1 MRAIQTV
8 TLDLSYS
15 EAQARVFFG
24 PQVKKYNIIRKGRR
38 SGFTRGGMQAG
49 CEWAIEGLPVLWG
62 DTINAN
68 IRKYVER
75 YALPFLKAQR
85 IPHEWHIQDKTL
97 RFPSGG
103 FIDFRSSDNPEN
115 WEGFGYRKVLLN
127 EAGIILDGERGKS
140 LYQNSVMPM
149 MLDFPDS
156 ELFAFGVPKG
166 AANQFYTLDQR
177 AASDTDNYYREAI
190 SSYDTPFLKRAAIDA
205 LVNEMRD
212 LGGQLLVDQEVFGKF
227 VNLQGD
233 GLRVIPEAWVRAA
246 FARWEERQQ
255 PSGFPSAVGVD
266 VARGGKDKTV
276 FAPRWGSYVGEI
288 VTHAGSTTPDGPAV
302 RDLLMPLL
310 GQQTQANIDIV
321 GVGSSPYDFTKQ
333 AHGNTF
339 SVNGGL
345 QGQQDTDRTGTYGF
359 ANLRALLYWQLR
371 EALDP
376 QQGLDLALPPDEELL
391 IDLTSAGWEP
401 RGNKIIVEPKKNI
414 AKRLGRSPDKGDAVT
429 YAFYEPPS
437 EPQLPPSGIAG
448 YEQDNSFGGDDW

>member
-8 TLDLSYS
+8 TVDLAYS

-24 PQVKKYNIIRKGRR
+24 SQVGKYNIIPKGRR

-49 CEWAIEGLPVLWG
+49 CEWGIEGLPVLWG

-115 WEGFGYRKVLLN
+115 WEGFGYKKVLLN
-127 EAGIILDGERGKS
+127 EAGIILDGEKGQK
-140 LYQNSVMPM
+140 LYRNSVLPM
-149 MLDFPDS
+149 LLDFPDS

-166 AANQFYTLDQR
+166 TLNEFNTLHQKAVGGADGYYTETL
-177 AASDTDNYYREAI
+177 T
-190 SSYDTPFLKRAAIDA
+190 SYDTPFLKRAAIDA
-205 LVNEMRD
+205 LVNEMRG

-227 VNLQGD
+227 VNLQGE

-255 PSGFPSAVGVD
+255 PGGFPDTVGVD

-276 FAPRWGSYVGEI
+276 FAPRWGTYLGQI
-288 VTHAGSTTPDGPAV
+288 ITYPGSETPDGPAV
-302 RDLLMPLL
+302 RDLLIPLL

-321 GVGSSPYDFTKQ
+321 GVGSSPFDFVRQ
-333 AHGNTF
+333 QHPNTF

-345 QGQQDTDRTGTYGF
+345 QGQEGTDKTGTYGF

-371 EALDP
+371 EVLDP
-376 QQGLDLALPPDEELL
+376 QQGLNLALPPDEELL
-391 IDLTSAGWEP
+391 IDLTSVGWQP
-401 RGNKIIVEPKKNI
+401 RANKIIVEPKDDIK
-414 AKRLGRSPDKGDAVT
+414 KRIGRSPDKGDAVT
-429 YAFYEPPS
+429 YAFYTPP
-437 EPQLPPSGIAG
+437 P
-448 YEQDNSFGGDDW
+448 EQGGFFISAI